1 MLRCVRVFERAG
13 AKAVQLEDQTLPKR
27 CGHLDGK
34 TLIPAA
40 EMVGKIKA
48 ALDAETSA
56 ETLIITRT
64 DAIAAEGLQAALDRA
79 ESYPEAGADVLFI
92 KAPRDRAAMTKID
105 KRFAGRVPLL
115 ANMMEGG
122 KTELLSANELESL
135 GYSHH
140 DFSRRTCAGIVEDCT
155 GLFWQPVGARNDR
168 TVPGPDGEFFGVK
181 RNHRHAGHDRQGGQI
196 LRRRR
201 S

>member
-1 MLRCVRVFERAG
+1 MLRCVGVFERAG

-48 ALDAETSA
+48 ALDARTSA
-56 ETLIITRT
+56 ETLIIART

-92 KAPRDRAAMTKID
+92 EAPRDRAA
-105 KRFAGRVPLL
+105 
-115 ANMMEGG
+115 MMEGG

>member
-1 MLRCVRVFERAG
+1 MFNVLRCVRVFERAG

-56 ETLIITRT
+56 ETLIIART

-115 ANMMEGG
+115 ANIVEGG
-122 KTELLSANELESL
+122 KTEFLSANEL
-135 GYSHH
+135 
-140 DFSRRTCAGIVEDCT
+140 
-155 GLFWQPVGARNDR
+155 
-168 TVPGPDGEFFGVK
+168 
-181 RNHRHAGHDRQGGQI
+181 
-196 LRRRR
+196 
-201 S
+201 